1 MTSSRNRQIIVSG
14 IAAEQEI
21 LSQKPLNASTTS
33 ALSPE
38 WQRWLVENHQ
48 LNIPNQQLLE
58 IMVCEGV
65 EPKIASDAL
74 KTLSVESDV
83 SANTLQLSTG
93 WRQWI
98 QENQSRNVPDAILIE
113 TMVQKGVSVQVATYG
128 VKAVRAQ
135 QKSYQS
141 QNNQSQSNQ
150 SQNYQ
155 SENNQSENNQSQN
168 TNIQA
173 QLLAKLESVLA
184 INQQL
189 AELAPNYGTIER
201 RERIS
206 KEEFLER
213 YYATNTPVILTGMM
227 QDWSAMSRWCPQYF
241 KNNYGSTEV
250 EIQTGRNADPEYEIN
265 ANYHKKKVTLSE
277 YVDMVVNGGETNDYY
292 LVANNANLEREELKS
307 LLNDM
312 VFPEFMDSNDIRQR
326 VFFWFGPAGTV
337 TPLHHDPLNLMMA
350 HVTGRK
356 RWRLISPNYTPLL
369 YNHIGVFSKVDLE
382 KPDYEKYPL
391 FKQARMMETV
401 LEPGEIIF
409 IPVGWWH
416 QVKAL
421 DVSLS
426 VSFTNFAF
434 PNSYNYRN
442 PNIRNSQP
450 IIKVEPKQNSLP
462 LTRPALT
469 YEGVKNNLTDGY
481 LVDEI
486 FKDELLIISFGFV
499 AWEGVPSFDFYG
511 RTKKLEQFAN
521 RRINRILVRDFE
533 NAWYH
538 RGVRGLGN
546 NIDEVR
552 DSLQKL
558 IAEINPN
565 QIVTIGQSMGA
576 YAAILFGQLL
586 GVDKVLAFGPL
597 SNLNSQNALSIGDT
611 RWLSVMQNLEANP
624 PAKCY
629 FDLLDEN
636 FIEMQSPNVSLR
648 RTPKLD
654 IFYGQKPDAET
665 PGDINLD
672 HFHAQRLAVLPNC
685 TLHPYVE
692 SGHAVIQYLIDQE
705 LIDSVLLKA
714 LGWDVL

>member
-14 IAAEQEI
+14 ITAEQEI
-21 LSQKPLNASTTS
+21 QNQKLLNTSTKL

-38 WQRWLVENHQ
+38 WQQWLLENHQ
-48 LNIPNQQLLE
+48 LNIPSQQLVE
-58 IMVCEGV
+58 IMVSEGV
-65 EPKIASDAL
+65 EPKIASDAVEA
-74 KTLSVESDV
+74 LSIES
-83 SANTLQLSTG
+83 NTLQLSTG
-93 WRQWI
+93 WQQWI
-98 QENQSRNVPDAILIE
+98 QENQLRNVPDAILIE
-113 TMVQKGVSVQVATYG
+113 TMVQNGVTMQMATYG
-128 VKAVRAQ
+128 VQAARAQ
-135 QKSYQS
+135 KKLYLS
-141 QNNQSQSNQ
+141 QNNQSL
-150 SQNYQ
+150 
-155 SENNQSENNQSQN
+155 NNQSQD
-168 TNIQA
+168 TNNIHK
-173 QLLAKLESVLA
+173 QLLAKLESILA

-206 KEEFLER
+206 KQEFLER

-227 QDWSAMSRWCPQYF
+227 QDWPAMSSWCPQYF
-241 KNNYGSTEV
+241 KDNYGSVEV
-250 EIQTGRNADPEYEIN
+250 EIQTERNADPEYEIN
-265 ANYHKKKVTLSE
+265 ANHHKKKVSLSE

-307 LLNDM
+307 LLKDM
-312 VFPEFMDSNDIRQR
+312 VFPEFLDYNDIQQR

-350 HVTGRK
+350 HVVGRK

-426 VSFTNFAF
+426 VSFTNFVF

-442 PNIRNSQP
+442 PNIRDSQP
-450 IIKVEPKQNSLP
+450 TVRVESKQNTLP

-481 LVDEI
+481 LLDEI
-486 FKDELLIISFGFV
+486 FNDELLIISFGFV
-499 AWEGVPSFDFYG
+499 AWEGVPGFDFYG
-511 RTKKLEQFAN
+511 RTKKLEQLAN

-546 NIDEVR
+546 NIDEVH
-552 DSLQKL
+552 DSLRKL
-558 IAEINPN
+558 IAEINPS
-565 QIVTIGQSMGA
+565 QVVTIGQSMGA

-586 GVDKVLAFGPL
+586 EVHKVLAFGPL
-597 SNLNSQNALSIGDT
+597 SFLNSQKALSIGDT
-611 RWLSVMQNLEANP
+611 RWLSVMQDLEANP

-636 FIEMQSPNVSLR
+636 FVKMQSHTGSLGK
-648 RTPKLD
+648 TPKLD

-665 PGDINLD
+665 PGSINLD
-672 HFHAQRLAVLPNC
+672 DFHAQRLAALPNC
-685 TLHPYVE
+685 NLHPYVE
-692 SGHAVIQYLIDQE
+692 SGHAIIQYLIDQG
-705 LIDSVLLKA
+705 LIDFVLLKA
-714 LGWDVL
+714 IFS